1 MTETRPTVEVEE
13 RLRSA
18 INRDGLLDLFAGVV
32 LILTTGLAF
41 AGWRVMG
48 NPAVFAAIVPIF
60 FPLYFEPTRK
70 RLTYSRL
77 GCPDYRPTREVRFA
91 TMALAVCSVL
101 GIVVFLLTAL
111 AGIDVLRPLFEHAP
125 VWAALGGA
133 GTMVLLSWWYRSRR
147 FLLYIAVSALA
158 VAAGYLFGSNML
170 GRLAILTGGVGLVM
184 AVAGVVLLRRFL
196 RSRPGFGLQHDAGR

>member
-1 MTETRPTVEVEE
+1 MTDTGPTLEVEE

-18 INRDGLLDLFAGVV
+18 INQDGLLDLFVGVV
-32 LILTTGLAF
+32 LVLTTGLAF

-48 NPAVFAAIVPIF
+48 NPAVFAGIVPIF

-77 GCPDYRPTREVRFA
+77 GCPDYRPTKEVRFS
-91 TMALAVCSVL
+91 TIALAVCSVL
-101 GIVVFLLTAL
+101 GLVVFLLTAL

-147 FLLYIAVSALA
+147 FLLYIVVSALA

-170 GRLAILTGGVGLVM
+170 VRLAILAGAVGLVM
-184 AVAGVVLLRRFL
+184 TAAGAVLLRRFL
-196 RSRPGFGLQHDAGR
+196 HSFPGFELQHDTGR

>member
-1 MTETRPTVEVEE
+1 MTDTGPALEVEE
-13 RLRSA
+13 GLKTA

-48 NPAVFAAIVPIF
+48 NPAVFACIVPVF

-70 RLTYSRL
+70 RLTYPRL
-77 GCPDYRPTREVRFA
+77 GCPDYKPTREVRFA
-91 TMALAVCSVL
+91 TIALTACSML
-101 GIVVFLLTAL
+101 GLVVFLLAAL
-111 AGIDVLRPLFEHAP
+111 AGIDILRPLFEHAP

-147 FLLYIAVSALA
+147 FLLYIAVAALA

-170 GRLAILTGGVGLVM
+170 GRLAILTGVVGLVM
-184 AVAGVVLLRRFL
+184 AVVGAVLLRRFL
-196 RSRPGFGLQHDAGR
+196 HSRPGFGLQHDAGR

>member
-1 MTETRPTVEVEE
+1 MTDTGPALEVEE

-101 GIVVFLLTAL
+101 GLVVFLLTAL

-170 GRLAILTGGVGLVM
+170 GRLAILTGTVGLVM
-184 AVAGVVLLRRFL
+184 AAAGVVLLRRFL
-196 RSRPGFGLQHDAGR
+196 HSRPGFELQHDAGR